1 MKYSE
6 KSLRRRAHKIGYQVV
21 KGRRNYVSDRNG
33 FMILNPVLNCVAC
46 GADYGMNFCM
56 DVEDVEDFL
65 KDEYESL
72 GLSW

>member
-1 MKYSE
+1 MYSE
-6 KSLRRRAHKIGYQVV
+6 KTLRRRAHKIGYQVV

-33 FMILNPVLNCVAC
+33 FMILNPVLNCVVR
-46 GADYGMNFCM
+46 GTIDGLTFCM
-56 DVEDVEDFL
+56 DVDDVEDFL